1 MLIPIHAEITQ
12 KALSGIFTPKILDKV
27 IQANQKQDGLQGQI
41 GHPEFHFDDNK
52 MIAGFAYIQHQRSI
66 LLSSLQN
73 ENMNS
78 AWQAFGRLLHTVQD
92 FYAHSNYVSL
102 WLSRFTVG
110 SWPSPEE
117 IDPMEQELMVSAQL
131 TSGKL
136 YYPLEV
142 FSFVPFLKNLVLPRL
157 PGDSHAWMNLD
168 SPAVGAKFEYA
179 FSAAL
184 KRTSIEFESIKA
196 ILENETLDRFIHA

>member
-78 AWQAFGRLLHTVQD
+78 AWQAFGRLLHRPGLLCSQQLCLLVVVPVHRGLLAFTRRDRSYGTGANGECAINFRQVI
-92 FYAHSNYVSL
+92 
-102 WLSRFTVG
+102 LSIGGF
-110 SWPSPEE
+110 
-117 IDPMEQELMVSAQL
+117 
-131 TSGKL
+131 
-136 YYPLEV
+136 
-142 FSFVPFLKNLVLPRL
+142 
-157 PGDSHAWMNLD
+157 
-168 SPAVGAKFEYA
+168 
-179 FSAAL
+179 
-184 KRTSIEFESIKA
+184 
-196 ILENETLDRFIHA
+196 